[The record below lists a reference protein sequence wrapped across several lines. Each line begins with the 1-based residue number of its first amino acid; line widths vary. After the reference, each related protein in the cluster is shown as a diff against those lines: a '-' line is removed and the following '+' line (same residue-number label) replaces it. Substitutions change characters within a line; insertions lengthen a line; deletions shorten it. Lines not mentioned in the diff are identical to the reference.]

1 MDVHERRKFIADQVA
16 TRGEVEFA
24 QLAEM
29 CDVSEMTIR
38 RDIEILE
45 QAGTLRRVVGGAIA
59 VVGTAQEPP
68 FQSRASAAAEE
79 KEHIAAA
86 VVKLLSPGET
96 VALDSGST
104 VLSVA
109 REIRRLEIPLTVIT
123 PSVLVGLELSDC
135 EFIKVHLLGGLL
147 RPGEL
152 SLIGSET
159 VGQFDRFNCDTAI
172 LGVAGVDISGGI
184 SDYHYDE
191 AYVKKAAIRAAR
203 RTIVAADRSKL
214 GRSSLIKIAE
224 LEDIQAIVTD
234 GSERHPT
241 LVEAQSRG
249 VSVTTVKR
257 REGVQS

>member
-1 MDVHERRKFIADQVA
+1 MDVHERRKFIAEQVV
-16 TRGEVEFA
+16 TLGEVEFA
-24 QLAEM
+24 KLAEF

-68 FQSRASAAAEE
+68 FQSRASLAALE
-79 KEHIAAA
+79 KEHIATA
-86 VVKLLSPGET
+86 VVDLLVPGET

-109 REIRRLEIPLTVIT
+109 REIRRREIPLTVIT

-159 VGQFDRFNCDTAI
+159 IEQFDRFNCDTAI
-172 LGVAGVDISGGI
+172 LGVAGIDVAGGI

-191 AYVKKAAIRAAR
+191 AYVKKAAIRAAK

-214 GRSSLIKIAE
+214 GRTSLIKITE
-224 LEDIQAIVTD
+224 LGEISAIVTD
-234 GSERHPT
+234 GNNKHPT
-241 LVEAQSRG
+241 LVEAHNRG
-249 VSVTTVKR
+249 VLVTTVKR
-257 REGVQS
+257 QEELSS